1 MMLKAPPWFIPAT
14 EQLRRLLA
22 RSHVPEDVG
31 HAEDV
36 LCWLLRLEPE
46 AGWPLR
52 FAALAHDVDRA
63 MPDAIRVQRRDF
75 TDYEDFKAAHAANSA
90 RIAARL
96 LHRVGA
102 PISVVHE
109 VTRLVLHHEKGGED
123 AQLSLL
129 CDADTLSFYT
139 HNLPFYLLREG
150 EDEALRR
157 SRWGIRR
164 LSARGREALQCFP
177 FADPRI
183 AHLVARTLTE
193 CT

>member
-1 MMLKAPPWFIPAT
+1 MLKAPAWFVSAT
-14 EQLRRLLA
+14 AQLRRLLA
-22 RSHVPEDVG
+22 RSHVPEDAG

-63 MPDAIRVQRRDF
+63 MPDAMRVQRGDF
-75 TDYEDFKAAHAANSA
+75 ANYDDFKAAHAANSA

-96 LHRVGA
+96 LHRAGA
-102 PISVVHE
+102 PTSVVHE
-109 VTRLVLHHEKGGED
+109 VTRLVLHHEEQGGD
-123 AQLSLL
+123 SQLSLL
-129 CDADTLSFYT
+129 CDADALSFYT
-139 HNLPFYLLREG
+139 HNLPFYLLRED
-150 EDEALRR
+150 ENEALHR

-164 LSARGREALQCFP
+164 LSTHGRKALRCFP

-183 AHLVARTLTE
+183 ARLVTGALTE
-193 CT
+193 YT